1 MHIPLTLLYL
11 SILYFVF
18 QSVLIAAGVAVG
30 TMFVVYALVILLTK
44 DDAKSLRYTCNVLSL
59 LVIIVPC
66 LAILW
71 ISTWSNVVT
80 RINLHGI

>member
-1 MHIPLTLLYL
+1 MHIPLTILYL

-18 QSVLIAAGVAVG
+18 QSVLIATGVAVG
-30 TMFVVYALVILLTK
+30 TVFVVYAGVVLLTN

-59 LVIIVPC
+59 LVLVIPC

-71 ISTWSNVVT
+71 DFYT
-80 RINLHGI
+80 R

>member
-1 MHIPLTLLYL
+1 VHIPLTILYL

-30 TMFVVYALVILLTK
+30 TVFAVYALVILLTK

-59 LVIIVPC
+59 LVLVIPC

-71 ISTWSNVVT
+71 DFYTS
-80 RINLHGI
+80 

>member
-1 MHIPLTLLYL
+1 MHIPLTILYL

-18 QSVLIAAGVAVG
+18 QSVLIATGVAVG
-30 TMFVVYALVILLTK
+30 TVFVVYAGIVLLTN

-59 LVIIVPC
+59 LVLVVPC

-71 ISTWSNVVT
+71 DFYTS
-80 RINLHGI
+80 

>member
-1 MHIPLTLLYL
+1 MHIPLTILYL

-30 TMFVVYALVILLTK
+30 TVFAVYALVVLLTK

-59 LVIIVPC
+59 LVLVVPC

-71 ISTWSNVVT
+71 DFYTS
-80 RINLHGI
+80 

>member
-1 MHIPLTLLYL
+1 MHIPLTILYL

-30 TMFVVYALVILLTK
+30 TVYAVYALVILLTK

-59 LVIIVPC
+59 LVLVVPC

-71 ISTWSNVVT
+71 DFYTA
-80 RINLHGI
+80 

>member
-1 MHIPLTLLYL
+1 MHIPLTILYL

-18 QSVLIAAGVAVG
+18 QSVLIAAGVTVG
-30 TMFVVYALVILLTK
+30 TVFVVYALVVLLTK
-44 DDAKSLRYTCNVLSL
+44 DDAKSLSYTCNVLSL

-71 ISTWSNVVT
+71 DFYTS
-80 RINLHGI
+80 

>member
-1 MHIPLTLLYL
+1 MHIPLTILYL

-30 TMFVVYALVILLTK
+30 TVFVVYALVILLTK

-59 LVIIVPC
+59 LVLVVPC

-71 ISTWSNVVT
+71 DFYTS
-80 RINLHGI
+80 

>member
-1 MHIPLTLLYL
+1 MHIPLTILYL

-30 TMFVVYALVILLTK
+30 TVFAVYALVILLTK

-59 LVIIVPC
+59 LVLVVPC

-71 ISTWSNVVT
+71 DFYTS
-80 RINLHGI
+80 

>member
-1 MHIPLTLLYL
+1 MHIPLTILYL

-30 TMFVVYALVILLTK
+30 TVFVVYALVILLTK

-59 LVIIVPC
+59 LVIVVPC
-66 LAILW
+66 LTILW
-71 ISTWSNVVT
+71 DFYME
-80 RINLHGI
+80 

>member
-1 MHIPLTLLYL
+1 MHIPLTILYL

-30 TMFVVYALVILLTK
+30 TVFVVYALVVLLTK

-59 LVIIVPC
+59 LVLVVPC

-71 ISTWSNVVT
+71 DFYTA
-80 RINLHGI
+80 

>member
-11 SILYFVF
+11 SILHFVF

-30 TMFVVYALVILLTK
+30 TVFAVYALVVLLTK

-59 LVIIVPC
+59 LVLVVPC

-71 ISTWSNVVT
+71 DFYTS
-80 RINLHGI
+80 

>member
-30 TMFVVYALVILLTK
+30 TVFVVYALVILLTK
-44 DDAKSLRYTCNVLSL
+44 DDTKSLRYTCNVLSL
-59 LVIIVPC
+59 LVIVVPC
-66 LAILW
+66 LTILW
-71 ISTWSNVVT
+71 DFYME
-80 RINLHGI
+80 

>member
-18 QSVLIAAGVAVG
+18 QSVLVACGVTVG
-30 TMFVVYALVILLTK
+30 TVFVVYALVVLLTK

-59 LVIIVPC
+59 LIIVVPC
-66 LAILW
+66 LTILW
-71 ISTWSNVVT
+71 DFYME
-80 RINLHGI
+80 

>member
-30 TMFVVYALVILLTK
+30 TVFVIYAVVVLLTK
-44 DDAKSLRYTCNVLSL
+44 DDAKSLSYTCNVLSL
-59 LVIIVPC
+59 LVLVVPC

-71 ISTWSNVVT
+71 DFYM
-80 RINLHGI
+80 G

>member
-1 MHIPLTLLYL
+1 MHIPLTILYL

-18 QSVLIAAGVAVG
+18 QSVLIATGVAVG
-30 TMFVVYALVILLTK
+30 TVFVVYAGVVLLTN

-59 LVIIVPC
+59 LVLVVPC

-71 ISTWSNVVT
+71 DFYTS
-80 RINLHGI
+80 

>member
-1 MHIPLTLLYL
+1 MHIPLTILYL

-18 QSVLIAAGVAVG
+18 QSVLIACGVAVG
-30 TMFVVYALVILLTK
+30 TVFVVYAGVVLLTN

-59 LVIIVPC
+59 LVLVIPC

-71 ISTWSNVVT
+71 DFYTS
-80 RINLHGI
+80 

>member
-30 TMFVVYALVILLTK
+30 TVFAVYALVILLTK

-59 LVIIVPC
+59 LVLVVPC

-71 ISTWSNVVT
+71 DFYTS
-80 RINLHGI
+80 

>member
-30 TMFVVYALVILLTK
+30 TVFVVYALVILLTN
-44 DDAKSLRYTCNVLSL
+44 DDAKSLRYTCTVLSL
-59 LVIIVPC
+59 LVLVIPC

-71 ISTWSNVVT
+71 DFYT
-80 RINLHGI
+80 G

>member
-1 MHIPLTLLYL
+1 MHIPLTILYL

-30 TMFVVYALVILLTK
+30 TVFAVYALVILLTK

-59 LVIIVPC
+59 LVLVIPC

-71 ISTWSNVVT
+71 DFYTS
-80 RINLHGI
+80 

>member
-1 MHIPLTLLYL
+1 MHIPLTILYL

-30 TMFVVYALVILLTK
+30 TVFVVYALVVLLTK

-59 LVIIVPC
+59 LVLVVPC

-71 ISTWSNVVT
+71 DFYT
-80 RINLHGI
+80 R

>member
-30 TMFVVYALVILLTK
+30 TVFVVYALVILFTK
-44 DDAKSLRYTCNVLSL
+44 DDAKSLRYTCTVLSL
-59 LVIIVPC
+59 LVLVVPC

-71 ISTWSNVVT
+71 DFYTS
-80 RINLHGI
+80 